1 MCAQAVKKKRQ
12 RSGAIRKTVHV
23 SEGQK
28 SYLFCR
34 AMSWHTMPRLE
45 RTHNHPSTLRASCGE
60 PWLPHVATDVVRD
73 RAKSALFDS

>member
-1 MCAQAVKKKRQ
+1 MCVLKLSKKRQ

-28 SYLFCR
+28 SFLFCR

-45 RTHNHPSTLRASCGE
+45 RTHNRLSTLR
-60 PWLPHVATDVVRD
+60 
-73 RAKSALFDS
+73 